1 MYRDRA
7 AAEEKI
13 DVQLRSK
20 IDTWNRGRE
29 DFLLMV
35 QPRRVT

>member
-13 DVQLRSK
+13 AIQLRAK
-20 IDTWNRGRE
+20 IDTWNRGKE
-29 DFLLMV
+29 DFLHMV
-35 QPRRVT
+35 QPRRVA